1 MTDINIKEVLGTEFQ
16 KKPQEASQSGKK
28 ETGFADLLKE
38 SMNEVQR
45 LQTEANQAITDLS
58 TGQAQNLHSTLI
70 ALEKADISFRLMMQ
84 VRNKILEAY
93 REVMRMQM

>member
-1 MTDINIKEVLGTEFQ
+1 MSDINIKEILSPEFQ
-16 KKPQEASQSGKK
+16 KNSQGARQGSTGEASFG
-28 ETGFADLLKE
+28 DMLKQ
-38 SMNEVQR
+38 SMNEVHR

-58 TGQAQNLHSTLI
+58 TGQAQNLHSTLV

-93 REVMRMQM
+93 REVMRMQV

>member
-1 MTDINIKEVLGTEFQ
+1 MTDINIKDVLSTEFQ
-16 KKPQEASQSGKK
+16 KKPQDVAQGGKK
-28 ETGFADLLKE
+28 ETGFADVLKE

-58 TGQAQNLHSTLI
+58 TGQAENLHSTLI